1 MAKFVATDYKVTIN
15 GTDFSQSIAQVNL
28 EISSDDVE
36 TTAFGGTFRTRISG
50 LKDGTLQL
58 DFMQDFGAGSVD
70 AVLFPLIQNN
80 SLATV
85 VLTPTSGTVSAT
97 NPSYTALCLVN
108 QYTPFASSVGDLATL
123 SVSWPTS
130 GTVTRGTV

>member
-36 TTAFGGTFRTRISG
+36 TTAFGGTFRTRIGG

-58 DFMQDFGAGSVD
+58 DFMQDFAAASVD
-70 AVLFPLIQNN
+70 ATLFPLIQNN
-80 SLATV
+80 SVATV
-85 VLTPTSGTVSAT
+85 VITPTSGTVSAT
-97 NPSYTALCLVN
+97 NPSYTAVCLVN
-108 QYTPFASSVGDLATL
+108 QYSPFASSVGDLATV
-123 SVSWPTS
+123 SVSFPTS

>member
-1 MAKFVATDYKVTIN
+1 MAKFVATDYKVLIN
-15 GTDFSQSIAQVNL
+15 GVDFSQSIAQVNL

-36 TTAFGGTFRTRISG
+36 TTSFGQTFRTRING

-58 DFMQDFGAGSVD
+58 DFMQDFASSSVD
-70 AVLFPLIQNN
+70 ATLFALLGST

-85 VLTPTSGTVSAT
+85 VITPTSGTVSAT

-108 QYTPFASSVGDLATL
+108 QYTPFASSVGDLATV
-123 SVSWPTS
+123 SVSFPTS

>member
-1 MAKFVATDYKVTIN
+1 MAKFVATDYKVSIN

-36 TTAFGGTFRTRISG
+36 TTAFGGTFRTRIGG

-70 AVLFPLIQNN
+70 AVLFPLIQNT

>member
-1 MAKFVATDYKVTIN
+1 MPKFVSNDYKITIN

-36 TTAFGGTFRTRISG
+36 TTAFGGTFRTRIGG

-85 VLTPTSGTVSAT
+85 VMTPTSGTVSAT

-108 QYTPFASSVGDLATL
+108 QYSPFASSVGDLATL

>member
-1 MAKFVATDYKVTIN
+1 MPKFVATDYKVSIN

-36 TTAFGGTFRTRISG
+36 TTAFGGTFRTRIGG

-97 NPSYTALCLVN
+97 KPRA
-108 QYTPFASSVGDLATL
+108 
-123 SVSWPTS
+123 
-130 GTVTRGTV
+130 

>member
-1 MAKFVATDYKVTIN
+1 MAKFVSNDYKITIN

-36 TTAFGGTFRTRISG
+36 TTAFGSTFRTRIGG

-58 DFMQDFGAGSVD
+58 DFMQDFAAASVD

-85 VLTPTSGTVSAT
+85 VITPTSGTVSAT

>member
-36 TTAFGGTFRTRISG
+36 TTAFGGTFRTRIGG

-58 DFMQDFGAGSVD
+58 DFMQDFGAASVD

-85 VLTPTSGTVSAT
+85 VITPTSGTVSAT

>member
-28 EISSDDVE
+28 EISSVDVE
-36 TTAFGGTFRTRISG
+36 TTAFGSTFRTRIGG

-58 DFMQDFGAGSVD
+58 DFMQDFAAASVD

-108 QYTPFASSVGDLATL
+108 QYTPFASSVGDLATV

>member
-1 MAKFVATDYKVTIN
+1 MAKFVSNDYKITIN

-36 TTAFGGTFRTRISG
+36 TTAFGSTFRTRIGG

-58 DFMQDFGAGSVD
+58 DFMQDFAASSVD
-70 AVLFPLIQNN
+70 QTLSGLIN
-80 SLATV
+80 SFATV
-85 VLTPTSGTVSAT
+85 VMTPTSGTVSAT

>member
-1 MAKFVATDYKVTIN
+1 MPKFVATDYKVSIN

-36 TTAFGGTFRTRISG
+36 TTAFGGTFRTRIGG

-58 DFMQDFGAGSVD
+58 DFMQDFGAASVD

-85 VLTPTSGTVSAT
+85 VITPTSGTVSAT

-108 QYTPFASSVGDLATL
+108 QYTPFASSVGDLATV

>member
-1 MAKFVATDYKVTIN
+1 MPKFVATDYKVSIN

-36 TTAFGGTFRTRISG
+36 TTAFGGTFRTRIGG

-70 AVLFPLIQNN
+70 AVLAPLILNN

-85 VLTPTSGTVSAT
+85 VITPTSGTVSAT

>member
-1 MAKFVATDYKVTIN
+1 
-15 GTDFSQSIAQVNL
+15 
-28 EISSDDVE
+28 
-36 TTAFGGTFRTRISG
+36 

-58 DFMQDFGAGSVD
+58 DFMQDFGSASVD
-70 AVLFPLIQNN
+70 AVLFPLIN

-85 VLTPTSGTVSAT
+85 VMVPTSGSVSAT

>member
-36 TTAFGGTFRTRISG
+36 TTAFGGTFRTRIGG

-85 VLTPTSGTVSAT
+85 VITPTSGTVSAT

>member
-1 MAKFVATDYKVTIN
+1 MSKFVSNDYKITIN
-15 GTDFSQSIAQVNL
+15 GTDFSQSLAQVNL

-36 TTAFGGTFRTRISG
+36 TTAFGGTFRTRIGG

-58 DFMQDFGAGSVD
+58 DFMQDFGAASVD

-85 VLTPTSGTVSAT
+85 VITPTSGTVSAT

>member
-1 MAKFVATDYKVTIN
+1 MAKFVATDYKVSIN

-36 TTAFGGTFRTRISG
+36 TTAFGGTFRTRIGG

>member
-36 TTAFGGTFRTRISG
+36 TTAFGGTFRTRIGG

-58 DFMQDFGAGSVD
+58 DFMQDFAAASVD
-70 AVLFPLIQNN
+70 ATLFPLIQNN

-85 VLTPTSGTVSAT
+85 VITPTSGTVSAT

-108 QYTPFASSVGDLATL
+108 QYTPFASSVGDLATV
-123 SVSWPTS
+123 SVSFPTS